1 MLGAGGGP
9 VMMTLTL
16 VWLRPGI
23 SAGLDWAGEQQVP
36 AASDDTNQHSLAAL
50 FSGNGSHTNHYKLAE
65 GGRHLRPGRS
75 QEHYLQSQS
84 SKL

>member
-23 SAGLDWAGEQQVP
+23 SAGLDWAGEQQAS
-36 AASDDTNQHSLAAL
+36 AARADYSSVDTS
-50 FSGNGSHTNHYKLAE
+50 NHLDVT
-65 GGRHLRPGRS
+65 LNN
-75 QEHYLQSQS
+75 
-84 SKL
+84 